1 MSEGSQYMTEKK
13 SIQIDKETWRKL
25 KVISLAEESS
35 INDIIRSLVDNYFVK
50 HKYVAVED
58 KSS

>member
-1 MSEGSQYMTEKK
+1 MAEKK

-25 KVISLAEESS
+25 KIISLAEESS

-50 HKYVAVED
+50 HKYVAIED